1 MKNSPCLVKFRPSN
15 SSLSFAYLEMRT
27 ADALGELLEEGVDD
41 LLELIGLDYVENLLD
56 LAQEH
61 HLLRAARARPELEQS
76 IEHLKMEKKNQ

>member
-1 MKNSPCLVKFRPSN
+1 
-15 SSLSFAYLEMRT
+15 MRT